1 MKQVQFPTRAM
12 SHFVETL
19 STEIGHQTYQAVLD
33 KSDLSTD
40 WLLPE
45 FFLAMD
51 PSQTAEAYA
60 KLQSALRTYYGRGAR
75 GLLMRI
81 GTKLWDPTLNDAPV
95 YMKAQ
100 AGLIHGLPKVWRRK
114 PALELFA
121 RLVGSG
127 RGNMTV
133 HTLDLDLLFVDRT
146 SPTTLNQSENAP
158 VCFVTFGLIRECLY
172 WATGEEHDIEERSCK
187 AAGGQQC
194 EFKITI
200 GA

>member
-1 MKQVQFPTRAM
+1 MKPIEFPNRTM
-12 SHFVETL
+12 SRFVETL
-19 STEIGHQTYQAVLD
+19 STEIGRETYQAVID

-51 PSQTAEAYA
+51 ASQSADAYA
-60 KLQSALRTYYGRGAR
+60 RLQLALRTYYGRGAR
-75 GLLMRI
+75 GTLMRI
-81 GTKLWDPTLNDAPV
+81 GAKLWEPALDDAPV
-95 YMKAQ
+95 FSKIQ
-100 AGLIHGLPKVWRRK
+100 AAVVYSLPKKWKRK
-114 PALELFA
+114 PVLELLPS
-121 RLVGSG
+121 LVGSG
-127 RGNMTV
+127 RGNITV

-146 SPTTLNQSENAP
+146 SPTTLGQVENAP